1 MGRFTVPEAVQTL
14 GLPVYDPNDADFPRK
29 TTPDPVQINHPAF
42 RKPTLQDH
50 VLYNEKPSLVL
61 DGTDAEP
68 MSAGLAQAGALL
80 NAVIRKGFPDRL
92 LKAASGVGDLP
103 KHSDRLCDAIMHAER
118 YDPTLEKLPRRHD
131 PVLFWVVHPRMH
143 GTPRI
148 ARNNILLD
156 NLFRYS
162 SVALKA
168 QLSNANPQLAQ
179 LFEDF
184 RIDRDEPLSSI
195 LPNGCSSEQH
205 GVKDLVV
212 RSHPHLTIQSSKVFS
227 PWASSEEVEATAK
240 EIVPDIRP
248 IDPTIDLKSDH
259 IYNREAVLAR
269 SWIPLHVHSIMWSR
283 EQDQKYPWTKEQ
295 LAANAIA
302 HCFGAAVAQ
311 ATRYGEVVDG
321 RLKRPIVTRAVQLVD
336 GRLDLVAFQLNTV
349 DLNNRNSVKNIAW
362 IEPAQQL
369 YKPGPIWENYEKVVD
384 LNESAFVKFFATL
397 LG

>member
-80 NAVIRKGFPDRL
+80 NA
-92 LKAASGVGDLP
+92 
-103 KHSDRLCDAIMHAER
+103 
-118 YDPTLEKLPRRHD
+118 KLPRRHD

-184 RIDRDEPLSSI
+184 RIDRDEPLSGI

-302 HCFGAAVAQ
+302 HCFGAAIAQ

-362 IEPAQQL
+362 IEHAQQL
-369 YKPGPIWENYEKVVD
+369 YKPGPVWENYEKVVD